1 MTISTN
7 TKRIQKTKDL
17 GYLVEVELE
26 TQGKQGVYS
35 DLSAMPNPKAKSR
48 FNTENLLEKIVN
60 KRNLFEIYKKV
71 AVYKGSCEIDGMKVD
86 ELLPFISEHYEILK
100 ANLLIVK

>member
-1 MTISTN
+1 M
-7 TKRIQKTKDL
+7 
-17 GYLVEVELE
+17 
-26 TQGKQGVYS
+26 
-35 DLSAMPNPKAKSR
+35 
-48 FNTENLLEKIVN
+48 N